1 MSAPKILQPLA
12 TVHAG
17 QNGASSGACVLE
29 LAATSARDC
38 VAAALSD
45 GRCQLYA
52 VSGATMDFA
61 GECVGHKG
69 AITGNPY

>member
-1 MSAPKILQPLA
+1 MLY
-12 TVHAG
+12 VAG